1 MTQTLND
8 LLTILQAL
16 GLIALYWG
24 SAPAA
29 IAVAVGIRKRARV
42 RYHVGNPHSPLPAQT
57 FRTKGQAVRASVEAY
72 RETGRC
78 HRVTMTR

>member
-8 LLTILQAL
+8 LGTILQAL

-29 IAVAVGIRKRARV
+29 LAIAYWLRKRAQV
-42 RYHVGNPHSPLPAQT
+42 RYHVGNPHSRRPVT
-57 FRTKGQAVRASVEAY
+57 THRTRSAAVRASVDAY

-78 HRVTMTR
+78 HRITSTR